1 MKKNSINQNN
11 GINATMMIYFLS
23 LEHPLQWSQQ
33 FLSPPIYLARAPPP
47 TTSYTLPVGI
57 NYMSSGSPFENLTY
71 IFSREFA
78 IVRRSGCLTWHGA
91 CARNRAINTLQRRNE
106 QQGTHQRIG
115 ATTSARAEFL
125 HTGRRADTQCHCRGR
140 DGASPR
146 ITALAPEP

>member
-1 MKKNSINQNN
+1 MEKNSINRNS

-33 FLSPPIYLARAPPP
+33 FLSPPIYLARAPPL

-57 NYMSSGSPFENLTY
+57 NYMSSGSPFENLAY

-106 QQGTHQRIG
+106 QQEQE
-115 ATTSARAEFL
+115 SCL
-125 HTGRRADTQCHCRGR
+125 
-140 DGASPR
+140 
-146 ITALAPEP
+146 PEPVENVILTLACQFCSSQFDSLLIFLFP